1 MIPWAW
7 IIFGAS
13 FLTLFV
19 NYSIRDG
26 TYSVLLPEMIKGLQM
41 TKAQGGMIKSAFSI
55 TYLFFTPLMGWLTD
69 RFGGRKVISFF
80 CIFLGGGTFLMGMAN
95 SFRSAAL
102 FYSLIGIG
110 SAAVWVPI
118 ATLIQNWFG
127 ARKRGLVL
135 GILSVSS
142 GIGFGL
148 MGLILPVIV
157 LKYHW
162 RVGWFILGIIGFSL
176 FFVNGLLLRDQPE
189 KMCLLPYGESGKPNQ
204 TVKGIN
210 PAIQT
215 VNYFDI
221 LRERRFWII
230 GVSYLAISYG
240 IYAIIDFIITYGT
253 IELQI
258 PYRIASLLITVISF
272 SGVFGGILL
281 MGLSD
286 YIGRRKSLVIIQ
298 TLIAMTILFVILGRN
313 HIFSLMLGIGC
324 FGFLFGATWPM
335 YAACVRD
342 YYPKEVAGT
351 VFGLL
356 TIFYGVGTMLSPAI
370 TGYLADLTGT
380 FRWSFGLGA
389 FTCFVAAL
397 LIGFLERPKN
407 LEGLNTLS
415 PDRK

>member
-1 MIPWAW
+1 
-7 IIFGAS
+7 
-13 FLTLFV
+13 
-19 NYSIRDG
+19 
-26 TYSVLLPEMIKGLQM
+26 
-41 TKAQGGMIKSAFSI
+41 
-55 TYLFFTPLMGWLTD
+55 MGWLTD
-69 RFGGRKVISFF
+69 RIGGRKVISFF
-80 CIFLGGGTFLMGMAN
+80 CIFLGGGTFFMGMAN

-110 SAAVWVPI
+110 AAAVWVPI

-148 MGLILPVIV
+148 MGLILPMIV

-162 RVGWFILGIIGFSL
+162 RVVC

-189 KMCLLPYGESGKPNQ
+189 KMCLLPCGESGKSNQ
-204 TVKGIN
+204 TVKGMN

-221 LRERRFWII
+221 LRKRRFWII
-230 GVSYLAISYG
+230 GISYLAISYG
-240 IYAIIDFIITYGT
+240 VYAIIDFIITYGT

-298 TLIAMTILFVILGRN
+298 TLIAMTVLLVILARN
-313 HIFSLMLGIGC
+313 HIFSLVLGIGC
-324 FGFLFGATWPM
+324 FGFLFGAIWPM

-342 YYPKEVAGT
+342 YYSKEVAGT

-389 FTCFVAAL
+389 FTCSVAAL
-397 LIGFLERPKN
+397 LIGFLERPEN

-415 PDRK
+415 PVRK

>member
-1 MIPWAW
+1 MGKAT
-7 IIFGAS
+7 S
-13 FLTLFV
+13 F
-19 NYSIRDG
+19 S
-26 TYSVLLPEMIKGLQM
+26 
-41 TKAQGGMIKSAFSI
+41 SAA
-55 TYLFFTPLMGWLTD
+55 FFYGLMGI
-69 RFGGRKVISFF
+69 G
-80 CIFLGGGTFLMGMAN
+80 
-95 SFRSAAL
+95 AAA
-102 FYSLIGIG
+102 G
-110 SAAVWVPI
+110 WVPI
-118 ATLIQNWFG
+118 TALIQNWFG

-148 MGLILPVIV
+148 MGMILPVIV

-162 RVGWFILGIIGFSL
+162 RVGWSILGTFGFSL
-176 FFVNGLLLRDQPE
+176 IFINGLLLRDRPE
-189 KMCLLPYGESGKPNQ
+189 KMGLLPWGESDMSNQ
-204 TVKGIN
+204 TVKEMK
-210 PAIQT
+210 PAVQT
-215 VNYFDI
+215 VDYFDI
-221 LRERRFWII
+221 VRKRPFWIMGI
-230 GVSYLAISYG
+230 SYLAVSYG
-240 IYAIIDFIITYGT
+240 IYTIVDFIITYGT
-253 IELQI
+253 MELQI

-298 TLIAMTILFVILGRN
+298 TLIAMTVLFVILGRN

-324 FGFLFGATWPM
+324 FGFLFGAIWPM

-342 YYPKEVAGT
+342 YYSKEVAGT

-389 FTCFVAAL
+389 FTCSVAAL